1 MKFRKYISQAVHDFP
16 LRETPPPPMMT
27 MSDPADHNEAP
38 TQVPGTRAVTGSKL
52 RPDTSST
59 SIRYIPII
67 ISAASWRNTF
77 CHRQSSPC
85 FRFWQSRCRITA
97 DAIANNVKYVYTTAT
112 LNMSCDLH
120 PSIDECAMPSIRKLP
135 TNDST
140 MMWQVSESA
149 SSLSIFF
156 GGVINPFLWGL
167 RARALNVSYQGRNT
181 EIPTTKKTS
190 AKETDPRRN
199 ARSSRW

>member
-1 MKFRKYISQAVHDFP
+1 
-16 LRETPPPPMMT
+16 MT

-59 SIRYIPII
+59 SI
-67 ISAASWRNTF
+67 
-77 CHRQSSPC
+77 
-85 FRFWQSRCRITA
+85 RCRITA

-156 GGVINPFLWGL
+156 GGVINPFL
-167 RARALNVSYQGRNT
+167 
-181 EIPTTKKTS
+181 
-190 AKETDPRRN
+190 
-199 ARSSRW
+199 